1 MLRVAAT
8 KSRWASA
15 VQMLLDNPALVQ
27 TDNRGQE
34 IRNLT
39 LSSQLTRD

>member
-15 VQMLLDNPALVQ
+15 FRMLLDNPALVQ
-27 TDNRGQE
+27 TDTRGQLA
-34 IRNLT
+34 R
-39 LSSQLTRD
+39 SSELLRD